1 MKVVVFSTHLKERTN
16 MYFIKTQCKLR
27 FFEIRKHSISGPFEG
42 RLVFKWFGFGMVG
55 LLALDQSG
63 IRMTGCQLVLAHL
76 KSGLFRYTY
85 HSNVAPF
92 AISPIWIA
100 TVY

>member
-1 MKVVVFSTHLKERTN
+1 MKLVVFSTHLKERTN

-63 IRMTGCQLVLAHL
+63 IQSPTLVHKTADVGHL
-76 KSGLFRYTY
+76 RVKLNLCHGKVPKL
-85 HSNVAPF
+85 V
-92 AISPIWIA
+92 
-100 TVY
+100 